1 MGFKIER
8 AAVIGAGVMGATIA
22 ALLANV
28 GLPTILLDIVPPTL
42 TDEDK
47 AKGWTEETPA
57 WRNKFARS
65 GLQNALKQRPAAFYV
80 PEAAKLIK
88 TGNLEDNL
96 DWIKDCQWIIEVV
109 VENIDIKKRL
119 FARIEPHR
127 TPGTLVTTNTSGIP
141 VAAMSAE
148 CSDEFQ
154 QYFCGTHFF
163 NPPRYMKL
171 LEIIPGPK
179 TKPEVIDFFAD
190 FCERTLGKGVVF
202 AKDTPNFIANRIGT
216 FGMMRTVQTKLEMGL
231 SFSAVDSLTG
241 PALGRPKSATFGT
254 ADLVG
259 LDTLSHVAGNVY
271 DGAQGDEQ
279 REVFKVPDL
288 FKRMIDKGLLG
299 RKTKAGFF
307 KMVREN
313 GKKQLLELNP
323 ETLEYGPP
331 QKTKFP
337 SVGVARNLDTAAE
350 KIKHIYWAEDEGG
363 KFIQAV
369 TGDTLIYAANRLG
382 EIADDIVNIDQALK
396 WGFAWE
402 LGPFETW
409 DAVGP
414 VKSIEAMKAAGQD
427 VPAWVTEMLAAGHE
441 SFYTWQDGVRCYYDP
456 GTKDY
461 VPVPLKAEII
471 LLPAFKER
479 QKIVAQNTGATIYDL
494 DDGVLGL
501 EFHTKMNA
509 LGDDIGQM
517 MNQACDLVEADG
529 WEGIVIANHGQN
541 FSVGANLMLVLFA
554 AQEEEWDDLN
564 HLVKGLQDVL
574 MRFKFLRKPVVSAP
588 HQMALGGGLEVCLAS
603 DRVRPAAEAY
613 LGLVEVGVGVVPAGG
628 GCKELLIRNTE
639 GVFEVQRGGL
649 YPKQIDLTPFVA
661 RAFETIAL
669 AKVATSA
676 QEAIKMGI
684 LRPIDQPSMN
694 GDFRI
699 FDAKETVRHLNR
711 LGYTPPRYRDDIRV
725 MGKDMMGVFHYAL
738 YTMHKAGFVT
748 DHDLTVAAKVARVLT
763 GGDVLRDTLVSE
775 QHLLDLE
782 REAFLSLCGMPE
794 TQARM
799 RHMLTTGKPLRN

>member
-22 ALLANV
+22 AHLANV
-28 GLPTILLDIVPPTL
+28 GLPTILLDIVPPQL
-42 TDEDK
+42 TDADK
-47 AKGWTEETPA
+47 AKGWTEETPG
-57 WRNKFARS
+57 WRNKFAEG
-65 GLQNALKQRPAAFYV
+65 GLKGALKQRPAAFYV

-109 VENIDIKKRL
+109 VENIDIKKQL
-119 FARIEPHR
+119 FARLEQHR

-148 CSDEFQ
+148 CSDDFQ
-154 QYFCGTHFF
+154 EYFCGTHFF

-171 LEIIPGPK
+171 LEIIAGPK

-216 FGMMRTVQTKLEMGL
+216 FGMMRTVQTMLELGL
-231 SFSAVDSLTG
+231 SFSAVDTLTG

-259 LDTLSHVAGNVY
+259 LDTLCHVAGNVY
-271 DGAQGDEQ
+271 DGAEGDEQ
-279 REVFKVPDL
+279 RDVFKVPEL
-288 FKRMIDKGLLG
+288 FNKMIDKGLLG
-299 RKTKAGFF
+299 RKAKAGFF
-307 KMVREN
+307 KMVKEN
-313 GKKQLLELNP
+313 GKKTMMELDP
-323 ETLEYGPP
+323 KTLDYAPKE
-331 QKTKFP
+331 KAKFA
-337 SVGVARNLDTAAE
+337 SVGVAKNLDTAEE
-350 KIKHIYWAEDEGG
+350 KVKHLYWAGDEGG
-363 KFIQAV
+363 KFVQAV
-369 TGDTLIYAANRLG
+369 TSDTLIYAANRLG

-396 WGFAWE
+396 WGFAWD

-414 VKSIEAMKAAGQD
+414 VKSVEAMKAAGKD

-441 SFYTWQDGVRCYYDP
+441 TFYAWRDGVKCYYDP
-456 GTKDY
+456 GKKDY
-461 VPVPLKAEII
+461 VPVPLKAEVI
-471 LLPAFKER
+471 LLPALKER
-479 QKIVAQNTGATIYDL
+479 QKVVARNTGATIYDL

-517 MNQACDLVEADG
+517 MNKACDLVEAED
-529 WEGIVIANHGQN
+529 WQGIVIANHGVN
-541 FSVGANLMLVLFA
+541 FSVGANLMLVMFA

-564 HLVKGLQDVL
+564 AMVKGLQDVL
-574 MRFKFLRKPVVSAP
+574 MRFKFLRKPVVAAP
-588 HQMALGGGLEVCLAS
+588 HQMALGGGLEVCLAC
-603 DRVRPAAEAY
+603 DRVRPAAESY

-639 GVFEVQRGGL
+639 NVFVVQKGGL

-661 RAFETIAL
+661 RAFETVSL

-676 QEAIKMGI
+676 LEAINMGI
-684 LRPIDQPSMN
+684 LRETDRPSMN

-699 FDAKETVRHLNR
+699 FDAKETVLHLNR

-725 MGKDMMGVFHYAL
+725 MGKDMMGVFDYAL
-738 YTMHKAGFVT
+738 YTMHKAGFAT
-748 DHDLTVAAKVARVLT
+748 DHDVTVSTKVAEIMS
-763 GGDVLRDTLVSE
+763 GGQVLRDTLVSE

-782 REAFLSLCGMPE
+782 REAFLSLCGMAE